1 MTLDQ
6 INDLKER
13 ADALA
18 LSVVEYAGAELCE
31 DTNRIESHIFRH
43 ITTSA
48 NYLEA
53 LQLAGE
59 RAQDAHETCNVLQ
72 LRRA

>member
-6 INDLKER
+6 INDLKAR

-18 LSVVEYAGAELCE
+18 LAVVEYAGAELCE
-31 DTNRIESHIFRH
+31 DTNQIEAHIFRH
-43 ITTSA
+43 ITTAA

-59 RAQDAHETCNVLQ
+59 RAQDAPVSDNVVQ